1 MLEVSDSKLAQY
13 VVHQVSD
20 TLVLGEEAFSQPEV
34 MLEAA
39 FTQLAFN
46 KLDLEQQYEFF
57 HETDIGLNE
66 VYTYVKAIFDSE
78 NSFLEQSQ
86 HIATH
91 LHSAS
96 GHPHIKSGELFIG
109 LFENCLMST
118 DVKKVIAIVKIDEK
132 EIFLDVKNEQNK
144 MVVNGIDG
152 INVKKINNLAVIVDM
167 GADEAPAVFMKMKK
181 KEDVVYWQERF
192 LKIKVADEHYHKTN
206 LALAECKKYILKEE
220 SFTNTEKLGFLNK
233 TLDYFR
239 NEEEFQVNDYMDTV
253 FDEADPVQKDIIV
266 NSVKPYETVIS
277 ESAIAKAEKS
287 YKRKIKLDSNIEIQV
302 NVRDIEQ
309 VHELIEVGYD
319 ETTNRK
325 FYKIY
330 FQEEV

>member
-20 TLVLGEEAFSQPEV
+20 KLVLGEEVFSQPEV

-46 KLDLEQQYEFF
+46 KLDMEQQYEFF

-78 NSFLEQSQ
+78 NSFLEQSK

-91 LHSAS
+91 LQSVS

-109 LFENCLMST
+109 LFENCFMST
-118 DVKKVIAIVKIDEK
+118 EVTKVIAIVKIDEK
-132 EIFLDVKNEQNK
+132 EMFLDVKNEQNK
-144 MVVNGIDG
+144 MIVNGIDG
-152 INVKKINNLAVIVDM
+152 INVKKVNNMAVIVDM
-167 GADEAPAVFMKMKK
+167 GADEAPAVFMKTKK

-192 LKIKVADEHYHKTN
+192 LKIKVVDEHYHKTN
-206 LALAECKKYILKEE
+206 LALVECKKYILKEE
-220 SFTNTEKLGFLNK
+220 NFTNTEKLEFLNK

-239 NEEEFQVNDYMDTV
+239 NEEEFQVNDYMETV
-253 FDEADPVQKDIIV
+253 FEEADPVQKDIIV

>member
-1 MLEVSDSKLAQY
+1 MLEVSESKLGQY
-13 VVHQVSD
+13 VVHYVSD
-20 TLVLGEEAFSQPEV
+20 TLVLGDEVFSQPEV

-46 KLDLEQQYEFF
+46 KIDFEQQYEFF

-66 VYTYVKAIFDSE
+66 VYTYVNSIFDQES
-78 NSFLEQSQ
+78 SFLEQSK

-91 LHSAS
+91 LQSVS
-96 GHPHIKSGELFIG
+96 QHPNIKSGELFIG
-109 LFENCLMST
+109 LFDNCLWHT
-118 DVKKVIAIVKIDEK
+118 EVKKVIAIVKIDEK
-132 EIFLDVKNEQNK
+132 EMFLDVKNEQNK
-144 MVVNGIDG
+144 MIVNGIDG
-152 INVKKINNLAVIVDM
+152 INVKKINNMAVIIDM
-167 GADEAPAVFMKMKK
+167 GPDIAPAVFMKTKK

-206 LALAECKKYILKEE
+206 LALTECKKYILKEE

-239 NEEEFQVNDYMDTV
+239 NEEEFQVNDFIDTV
-253 FDEADPVQKDIIV
+253 FEKADPVQKEVIV

-277 ESAIAKAEKS
+277 ESAIEKVEKT

-302 NVRDIEQ
+302 NVRNIEQ
-309 VHELIEVGYD
+309 VDELIEVGYD
-319 ETTNRK
+319 EASNRK

-330 FQEEV
+330 FHEEI